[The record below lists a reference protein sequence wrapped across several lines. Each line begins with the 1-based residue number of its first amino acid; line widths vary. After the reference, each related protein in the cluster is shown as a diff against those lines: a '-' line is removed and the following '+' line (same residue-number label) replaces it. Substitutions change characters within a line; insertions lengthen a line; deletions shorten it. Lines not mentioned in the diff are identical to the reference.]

1 LKIKQL
7 IDNQYPTTIMSKE
20 KPRKIFISYRWDC
33 TYHEAKILQRSI
45 EVSFEHVHVFR
56 DEERAA
62 PGDSLTETIKE
73 ALNESDLVLALFHEG
88 WQQNPLKHEGSYLNK
103 LFKEDDWIRL
113 ELDYAKNQKNLSIIP
128 ILCNKATLPP
138 RKDLEELKRVL
149 PECLYFL
156 SDDILAIKIDK
167 SNTSEKKVLEFI
179 EKHLNLTRRQ
189 EIEKLPHKNRLK
201 EEGLLLPN
209 ELPDK
214 KTVLAP
220 FLGLPYFEEKD
231 ACLFLGRSD
240 EICDLWDLLERKAS
254 RLILLHG
261 YSGVGKSSLLHA
273 GLFPR
278 IKQKGWTVVQER
290 RQKDKSLHKLLEDL
304 LLQVPNTG
312 KTLLVVDQ
320 LEEALIEPF
329 QGKEELPLLFLL
341 LKKALNDHPNLKVI
355 FGFRKEFL
363 PEIQKQVKVEALETQ
378 QKGYFL
384 EPLDNESILEAIK
397 LNDELKAHFGFTF
410 EDGLEEKIAASIVE
424 RSDQLHSGEA
434 SNKAP
439 WLQLLLHNLWSTAQ
453 KKQGKFNLLTLT
465 ESTFTEVRQKSF
477 PDMVKNQLDKLEQHA
492 EPHLTFHQKGLTLDL
507 LNFLTTAAGTAGV
520 HSDAALIKRYPVP
533 ESQLI
538 AHLQLLENLQ
548 LVTRIANRNDEL
560 YTRLAHDSLA
570 PVIRERHEQSDKPA
584 QKAYRVFQ
592 GKIMSV
598 DIVKDNEGI
607 GRNKINYNPIRDSDD
622 HRLLRE
628 VRDFMYRW
636 SDEEQAAFDRGAEI
650 LAKAEA
656 ELHGKTAQ
664 IFDGYADVGIDLI
677 ASLDHKKAL
686 EKMMLA
692 VQWDINF
699 ELKKQKLQAPL
710 EELLFFFAEGGINF
724 DLARKSAELL
734 NTLASDE
741 TFQAVL
747 KKCVDEGWNDR
758 DKFKP
763 LLKSLPSFEVL
774 MARYYPEMIPIP
786 GDTFT
791 IGSPETEKPR
801 FTAELQHEV
810 ALDSFKLAST
820 PVTFYQYALYCEA
833 NEKSIASMTP
843 SWGRLGDHPLV
854 NINWYD
860 AAAFCNWLSA
870 HQGLKPCYDIKK
882 ERDSDKNNQVPNDYQ
897 KWLVELDKKANGFRL
912 PTSAEWEFA
921 ARGGTK
927 KQSFKY
933 AGSNDPNEVGW
944 YWENSGDKP
953 LSGTWEN
960 SRVLDNNGRTHPVK
974 EKAENGIGLYDM
986 SGNVYEWCWDWYDE
1000 AYYAACKEK
1009 EPVKKPFGPESSKSG
1024 RVLRGGAWYY
1034 GDSYCRVACRY
1045 WDVPNFRVDAVGFR
1059 LAQD

>member
-1 LKIKQL
+1 MQQE
-7 IDNQYPTTIMSKE
+7 NPTQ
-20 KPRKIFISYRWDC
+20 IFISYR
-33 TYHEAKILQRSI
+33 
-45 EVSFEHVHVFR
+45 R
-56 DEERAA
+56 DDT
-62 PGDSLTETIKE
+62 DSE
-73 ALNESDLVLALFHEG
+73 ALNIFFALEKAFGKIVFKDNFSIKPGENWEKTILDGLKNAKVLLAVIGKKWMALDEKSRRKIDL
-88 WQQNPLKHEGSYLNK
+88 
-103 LFKEDDWIRL
+103 EDDWVRL
-113 ELDYAKNQKNLSIIP
+113 EIHSALEMGKIVIPLFVDGATPPSKESFQHPNLVVIQEKFPSHQGIHVNSRQLDQALHKLIGEDLPKYGIQR
-128 ILCNKATLPP
+128 LPP
-138 RKDLEELKRVL
+138 EPGIVPAAIDLLADYPLNISLGKDKL
-149 PECLYFL
+149 PAPYVGLRPFDTTESFL
-156 SDDILAIKIDK
+156 FFGRDQDILRLIKK
-167 SNTSEKKVLEFI
+167 LESDSS
-179 EKHLNLTRRQ
+179 
-189 EIEKLPHKNRLK
+189 
-201 EEGLLLPN
+201 
-209 ELPDK
+209 DK
-214 KTVLAP
+214 K
-220 FLGLPYFEEKD
+220 
-231 ACLFLGRSD
+231 
-240 EICDLWDLLERKAS
+240 I
-254 RLILLHG
+254 ILYHG
-261 YSGVGKSSLLHA
+261 CSGVGKSSLLLA
-273 GLFPR
+273 GLVLRLKNQGWDVPKPR
-278 IKQKGWTVVQER
+278 R
-290 RQKDKSLHKLLEDL
+290 RKKEVGAPQHLLDL
-304 LLQVPNTG
+304 IENSEAAQPR
-312 KTLLVVDQ
+312 LLVLDQ
-320 LEEALIEPF
+320 LEEIFSNPSAEPEQEIADFQKALAQFYQVCDNARLLLSFRSDYFTQVRKILDDIDLPWDEMELFPLDRETVLQAITGVTEKPQLKALYNLQF
-329 QGKEELPLLFLL
+329 DPPGLPEDIRDDVLKDKNSSHVTPLLQYQLEKLFGKAAPDWAATKESPRVTITAAHYSEDFRKDNLERMLDAEFEELQKDWKTHTESGLALDVLHQYITDQATAGSRKDADIWGLYEHISDFPAFFDYLKNRRSLLIG
-341 LKKALNDHPNLKVI
+341 N
-355 FGFRKEFL
+355 R
-363 PEIQKQVKVEALETQ
+363 T
-378 QKGYFL
+378 
-384 EPLDNESILEAIK
+384 
-397 LNDELKAHFGFTF
+397 
-410 EDGLEEKIAASIVE
+410 EE
-424 RSDQLHSGEA
+424 GEA
-434 SNKAP
+434 PGA
-439 WLQLLLHNLWSTAQ
+439 
-453 KKQGKFNLLTLT
+453 
-465 ESTFTEVRQKSF
+465 
-477 PDMVKNQLDKLEQHA
+477 
-492 EPHLTFHQKGLTLDL
+492 
-507 LNFLTTAAGTAGV
+507 
-520 HSDAALIKRYPVP
+520 
-533 ESQLI
+533 
-538 AHLQLLENLQ
+538 
-548 LVTRIANRNDEL
+548 
-560 YTRLAHDSLA
+560 RLAHDSLA
-570 PVIRERHEQSDKPA
+570 PLLLARFRDADAPGQRAWQILETKQKDIKKGLRPTLLAPDDLEIVEKGRTGMRSIPLLEGLIAESEQEK
-584 QKAYRVFQ
+584 Q
-592 GKIMSV
+592 
-598 DIVKDNEGI
+598 
-607 GRNKINYNPIRDSDD
+607 
-622 HRLLRE
+622 LRE
-628 VRDFMYRW
+628 ADLR
-636 SDEEQAAFDRGAEI
+636 E
-650 LAKAEA
+650 
-656 ELHGKTAQ
+656 KTAQ

-801 FTAELQHEV
+801 YADELQHEV

-833 NEKSIASMTP
+833 NEKSIVSMTP
-843 SWGRLGDHPLV
+843 SWGRFGDHPLV

-882 ERDSDKNNQVPNDYQ
+882 ERDSDKNNQMPNDYQ

-933 AGSNDPNEVGW
+933 AGSDDPNEVGW

-974 EKAENGIGLYDM
+974 EKAEKGIGLYDM

-1024 RVLRGGAWYY
+1024 RVLRGGAWN
-1034 GDSYCRVACRY
+1034 SYDISCRVAVRY
-1045 WDVPNFRVDAVGFR
+1045 WNVPYDRDSTVGFR